1 MKIAKDRLKQI
12 IKEELENESHGGDYE
27 VDPDGYEGHMAKTNL
42 YKIAEYAQELHD
54 LIHDDENLEP
64 WVEEK
69 IAVAAHMMDA
79 VGHYMQYNASRAGEE
94 EGGEGE
100 WEQPSPADRHGY
112 EDEGDEE
119 EFYIAEELTLG
130 EADEAPA
137 EGEEKVVRVY
147 DFDGVIGEFSPE
159 LKQKFFEMS
168 QQEGS
173 KITGTEIQIKNTLAL
188 GASLL
193 ATAESVAKK
202 YVEIQKPSEPF
213 YVISKFSNPSYVFKV
228 PYYDELREFLEK
240 NGLDLREAPNAVP
253 TKKATII
260 KKFLERIGTKASGIL
275 ISDNTKDNSKLS
287 KAASIS
293 PNHKGENVTYMV
305 YAANTADGKK
315 ESSMIKSG
323 LVEGGAAEDKV
334 KVVFSGME

>member
-12 IKEELENESHGGDYE
+12 IKEELQNEMHGGDYE

-54 LIHDDENLEP
+54 LIHDDQNLEP

-69 IAVAAHMMDA
+69 IAVAAHMIDA
-79 VGHYMQYNASRAGEE
+79 VGHYMQYNASRGGE
-94 EGGEGE
+94 EGE

-112 EDEGDEE
+112 EDEDEGDEE

-130 EADEAPA
+130 EAEEAPA
-137 EGEEKVVRVY
+137 EGPEKVIRVY

-159 LKQKFFEMS
+159 LKQKFFELS

-202 YVEIQKPSEPF
+202 FVEIQKPSEPF
-213 YVISKFSNPSYVFKV
+213 YVISKFSNPSYVFKLA
-228 PYYDELREFLEK
+228 YYDELREFLEK

-260 KKFLERIGTKASGIL
+260 KRFLERVGASASGIR

-287 KAASIS
+287 KAATIS
-293 PNHKGENVTYMV
+293 PKHKEENATYMV
-305 YAANTADGKK
+305 YASNTADGKK
-315 ESSMIKSG
+315 EGTMIKSG

-334 KVVFSGME
+334 KIVYSGME

>member
-12 IKEELENESHGGDYE
+12 IKEELQNEMHGGDYE

-54 LIHDDENLEP
+54 LIHDDQNLEP

-69 IAVAAHMMDA
+69 IAVAAHMIDA
-79 VGHYMQYNASRAGEE
+79 VGHYMQYNASRGGEE
-94 EGGEGE
+94 GER
-100 WEQPSPADRHGY
+100 EQLSPADRHGY

-130 EADEAPA
+130 EAEETPA
-137 EGEEKVVRVY
+137 EGPEKIIRVY

-159 LKQKFFEMS
+159 LKQKFFELS

-202 YVEIQKPSEPF
+202 FVEIQKPSEPF
-213 YVISKFSNPSYVFKV
+213 YVISKFSNPSYVFKLA
-228 PYYDELREFLEK
+228 YYDELREFLEK

-260 KKFLERIGTKASGIL
+260 KRFLERVGASASGIL

-287 KAASIS
+287 KAATIS
-293 PNHKGENVTYMV
+293 PKHKGENVTYMV
-305 YAANTADGKK
+305 YASSTGDGKK

>member
-12 IKEELENESHGGDYE
+12 IKEELQNEMHGGDYE
-27 VDPDGYEGHMAKTNL
+27 KDPDGYEGHMAKTNL

-79 VGHYMQYNASRAGEE
+79 VGHYMQYNASR
-94 EGGEGE
+94 GGEGE
-100 WEQPSPADRHGY
+100 WEQPSPAERHDY
-112 EDEGDEE
+112 DDEGGEE
-119 EFYIAEELTLG
+119 EFYITEDVSLG

-137 EGEEKVVRVY
+137 EGPEKVIRVY

-159 LKQKFFEMS
+159 LKQKFFELS

-213 YVISKFSNPSYVFKV
+213 YVISKFSNPSYVFKLA
-228 PYYDELREFLEK
+228 YYDELRDFLEK

-260 KKFLERIGTKASGIL
+260 KRFLERVGTSASGIL

-287 KAASIS
+287 KAATIS
-293 PNHKGENVTYMV
+293 PKHKEENATYMV
-305 YAANTADGKK
+305 YASNTADGKK
-315 ESSMIKSG
+315 EGTMIKSG

-334 KVVFSGME
+334 KIVYSGME

>member
-12 IKEELENESHGGDYE
+12 IKEELQNEMHGGDYE

-94 EGGEGE
+94 DGGEGE

-173 KITGTEIQIKNTLAL
+173 KITGT
-188 GASLL
+188 
-193 ATAESVAKK
+193 
-202 YVEIQKPSEPF
+202 EIQKPSEPF

-334 KVVFSGME
+334 KVVFSGMEQVKYVPDLQKI